1 MAKEKKESV
10 LQPKGIKKLLKDGGK
25 KLTDDE
31 RALLLA
37 LATVDAD
44 NLSEQEREALD
55 KLKDQVKSYDAEAL
69 TQAIEQMVT
78 AKPVEDRKLEWPELK
93 GRRKK
98 RRRRSSKKDPEK
110 ESS

>member
-1 MAKEKKESV
+1 MVKEKKEPV
-10 LQPKGIKKLLKDGGK
+10 LSPKGIQKLLKGGGK

-37 LATVDAD
+37 LASVEAD

-55 KLKDQVKSYDAEAL
+55 KLKGQVKNYDAEAL
-69 TQAIEQMVT
+69 VQAVEHMVT
-78 AKPVEDRKLEWPELK
+78 AKPVEERKIEWPELK

-98 RRRRSSKKDPEK
+98 RQRRSSQK
-110 ESS
+110 